1 MSLRSVFLRRLVN
14 RSTTTSFS
22 SINEATKHAV
32 VMQRQV
38 PHIQTSRKTVEV
50 LPAQFVGTVADVPLI
65 RMINHV
71 TRHAEFPPYQHIDEA
86 LLFPPINQGTKHAE
100 FPRTAATQ

>member
-1 MSLRSVFLRRLVN
+1 MPVPQILNEIVEVVKAVTNALRSVFLRRFVN
-14 RSTTTSFS
+14 RSTTTKSFS

-38 PHIQTSRKTVEV
+38 PHIQTLRKTVEV

-65 RMINHV
+65 R
-71 TRHAEFPPYQHIDEA
+71 
-86 LLFPPINQGTKHAE
+86 PINQGTKHAE